1 MERKNNNMKS
11 FWKKYGVRIGIIVL
25 SMLFLCTFICR
36 KEGYHLDEILAYE
49 LSNAEY
55 NPWIVPTQPVGRL
68 AKFMG
73 EHIDGENWKET
84 ISNTLFIIE
93 DTIKNRSS
101 SILANYKADVY
112 ETPVWMSKTLF
123 QDYVRCTSK
132 DDFNLFSVYFNV
144 KDDNHPPLYFMCLH
158 LMCSLWKGEISV
170 WHGCV
175 INLIAMAGVLWLLG
189 KIGDLVFEKK
199 TSTYAV
205 MLLSGFSMGMIATS
219 LWIRMYGLLTLW
231 TVWNL
236 YLHMKAYK
244 QQDGFLRWNT
254 KKNKISWIGS
264 WSIFWV
270 TVLSF
275 WTQYFGLFFILPL
288 AAVTVVMLWIK
299 RRTQEMWIY
308 CRTMLTA
315 GITGVAVFPFAISDV
330 FASERGVEA
339 ISQWQNGF
347 SEYVSRLKA
356 FGTILAQNVM
366 GSVWIFG
373 LACLIPLVVFVVFRK
388 KNRQSD
394 HVMPEMVLFCMIPTV
409 FYFLLA
415 AKMSPYFID
424 RYIMAIFPTTAL
436 CMVWLWDLAA
446 SLVNKRAVWN
456 AMIAAVIGINLYTQV
471 QMQGQHTYLYTGYH
485 EQLEIAETYADYP
498 LVCLYEGSGFY
509 ENIMEMERY
518 EQTILLKGS
527 ELEQVEKDRTQVT
540 QHGYVA
546 LIKYPSEQGGYAQLA
561 KVMDVFGGT
570 TAQLLYEGGAFGD
583 VIYLIQ

>member
-1 MERKNNNMKS
+1 MERKNNRMKS
-11 FWKKYGVRIGIIVL
+11 FVKKYGVRIAIIML

-73 EHIDGENWKET
+73 EHIEGDNWKET
-84 ISNTLFIIE
+84 ISNTVFIIE
-93 DTIKNRSS
+93 DTIQNRSS

-112 ETPVWMSKTLF
+112 ETPVWMSNTLF
-123 QDYVRCTSK
+123 QDYVRCTSR

-144 KDDNHPPLYFMCLH
+144 KDDNHPPFYFMCLH

-175 INLIAMAGVLWLLG
+175 INLIAMAGVLCILG
-189 KIGDLVFEKK
+189 RIGDLVFQKK
-199 TSTYAV
+199 TSIYAV
-205 MLLSGFSMGMIATS
+205 MLLSGFSMGMIATT

-236 YLHMKAYK
+236 YLHIRNYIN
-244 QQDGFLRWNT
+244 QDGFIRWNV
-254 KKNKISWIGS
+254 KKNKPSWIGS
-264 WSIFWV
+264 WSIFWI

-288 AAVTVVMLWIK
+288 AAVTAVMLWKKK
-299 RRTQEMWIY
+299 RMQELWIY
-308 CRTMLTA
+308 CRTMITA

-366 GSVWIFG
+366 GSTWIFAIVCG
-373 LACLIPLVVFVVFRK
+373 IAVLVFIVFQK
-388 KNRQSD
+388 QIRQSG
-394 HVMPEMVLFCMIPTV
+394 HCCMETSLFCVIPTMV
-409 FYFLLA
+409 YFLLA

-436 CMVWLWDLAA
+436 GIVWIWDMIGSA
-446 SLVNKRAVWN
+446 VNKRVVWN
-456 AMIAAVIGINLYTQV
+456 GMIAAVIGINLYTQV
-471 QMQGQHTYLYTGYH
+471 QMQGQHTYLYTGYQ
-485 EQLEIAETYADYP
+485 EQLDVAEAYASYP

-509 ENIMEMERY
+509 ENVMEMERY
-518 EQTILLKGS
+518 EQTILLKS
-527 ELEQVEKDRTQVT
+527 AELELVEENRTQVT
-540 QHGYVA
+540 KNGYVA
-546 LIKYPSEQGGYAQLA
+546 LIKYPSEQSGYAQLVQ
-561 KVMDVFGGT
+561 VMEVFGGT